1 MFWELEGEW
10 TDGLSIISALGLML
24 SWVRNGNVAT
34 SVVHKRE
41 VFENIEIWFSNT
53 NIDIALDLWVLEIF
67 FTEIQQAFVQKLRK
81 PAKPRIL
88 LLAFLVMYCSGIVD
102 YSDGQLL
109 SAEVVSLNLISFL
122 TQSIQGLMA
131 QWNILAKMTPHQNTS
146 VVFKTCGSTD
156 TNTNLTLCN
165 PVH

>member
-109 SAEVVSLNLISFL
+109 SWGS
-122 TQSIQGLMA
+122 
-131 QWNILAKMTPHQNTS
+131 
-146 VVFKTCGSTD
+146 VFKPNFFSYPEYTRANGTMEYTGQNDSTPKYISCFQD
-156 TNTNLTLCN
+156 MW
-165 PVH
+165 